1 MKKLGFSQLLIA
13 GCIFLSSCSGVMY
26 LGDHLPASNSVQVY
40 YDAKDV
46 KRDYKVI
53 GHLGGGESSS
63 TDLESTKTKMIER
76 AKSIGADGIIF
87 VEIYTKPGSSDGASV
102 KADAIKFNN

>member
-13 GCIFLSSCSGVMY
+13 GCIFLSSCSRVMY
-26 LGDHLPASNSVQVY
+26 LGDHLPASSSVQVY

-46 KRDYKVI
+46 KQNYKVI
-53 GHLGGGESSS
+53 GHLAGGESSS

-87 VEIYTKPGSSDGASV
+87 VELYAKPGSSAEASV
-102 KADAIKFNN
+102 KADAIKFGN